1 MIAKL
6 ERLETCIRFADK
18 MDNMDRTWK
27 WFIHPFCKMCNRKVI
42 DLLEFVNGKKSKF
55 RIVIRVSCKVVYHL
69 VIATV
74 AYITTRDQGDF
85 YAESDL
91 SNMETHVTPS
101 FQYKLVWAFI
111 VFLFLSM

>member
-6 ERLETCIRFADK
+6 EKSELSIRLANK

-27 WFIHPFCKMCNRKVI
+27 WFINPFFRMFNGKVK
-42 DLLEFVNGKKSKF
+42 DLLGFIYNGNSKVK
-55 RIVIRVSCKVVYHL
+55 IGIRVSCKVVYHL
-69 VIATV
+69 VIVSV

-101 FQYKLVWAFI
+101 FHYKLVWAFI
-111 VFLFLSM
+111 VFLLLSM